1 MDDTVARDP
10 SSKVVML
17 GVENVAM
24 VVGGGE
30 AQSPGTPL
38 TFKSRS
44 SSALC
49 PGKDRQRT
57 RPL

>member
-30 AQSPGTPL
+30 EFRLS
-38 TFKSRS
+38 SRHL
-44 SSALC
+44 AWIIL
-49 PGKDRQRT
+49 RVNQI
-57 RPL
+57 

>member
-30 AQSPGTPL
+30 EFRIS
-38 TFKSRS
+38 SRYL
-44 SSALC
+44 AWIILWVN
-49 PGKDRQRT
+49 QI
-57 RPL
+57 